1 MSLNGIGGLPP
12 DVLGG
17 STLTRGVG
25 GADRAPANVERST
38 PGIGS
43 AALPAAAPRSTAA
56 GIAAVPADAP
66 EGTDPELW
74 KILTSEERQHF
85 ATAGARGPLTYGYLG
100 RSQSPSQPAVSRG
113 ARLDLRA

>member
-1 MSLNGIGGLPP
+1 MSLNGIGGVPP

-17 STLTRGVG
+17 SPLARGIG
-25 GADRAPANVERST
+25 GADRGAANVERSLPAAAT
-38 PGIGS
+38 V
-43 AALPAAAPRSTAA
+43 ALPAATRSSAA
-56 GIAAVPADAP
+56 GAAALPVDAP
-66 EGTDPELW
+66 EGTDPALW